1 MKIDLM
7 SISGHK
13 LYGPKVLYCKPS
25 RFKERD
31 RQREMRERERE
42 RERSERKETWKQV
55 IGVKSDFIKIIPNTS
70 VRALELCMS
79 DVGLEF
85 VLSQSSQEAARKGVS
100 GKTTEPRAIF
110 EGTQIVH
117 LQMIYYSK

>member
-1 MKIDLM
+1 MGLRCYIASRQDSKREID
-7 SISGHK
+7 
-13 LYGPKVLYCKPS
+13 
-25 RFKERD
+25 
-31 RQREMRERERE
+31 

-100 GKTTEPRAIF
+100 GKTTEPRVIF
-110 EGTQIVH
+110 EGSQIVH

>member
-25 RFKERD
+25 RFKER
-31 RQREMRERERE
+31 E

-55 IGVKSDFIKIIPNTS
+55 IGVKSEFIKIIPITS

-100 GKTTEPRAIF
+100 GKTTELRVIF
-110 EGTQIVH
+110 VH